1 MLKILALVDGSKSSS
16 RAVRYVIE
24 MSAACK
30 DTPDVHLL
38 NVQLPV
44 APGIAARHVRRRD
57 LDAYYRDEGMP
68 ALAPA
73 RKLLDKAGIPHA
85 LHIGV
90 GEVGETVA
98 KYVKKLSAQQVAMG
112 TRASVRC
119 GPAVRF
125 GDDQGRACG
134 QRSDR
139 GGEIAGEA
147 LVSGKSI
154 F

>member
-57 LDAYYRDEGMP
+57 LDAYYRDEGMA

-112 TRASVRC
+112 TRGLGPVAGMLFGSVTTTVAH
-119 GPAVRF
+119 AVNVP
-125 GDDQGRACG
+125 
-134 QRSDR
+134 
-139 GGEIAGEA
+139 IV
-147 LVSGKSI
+147 LVK
-154 F
+154 

>member
-57 LDAYYRDEGMP
+57 LDAYYRDEGMA

-73 RKLLDKAGIPHA
+73 RRAFSTSRRARAIRKRSSSRCPICSPPRWRPACRSAG
-85 LHIGV
+85 V
-90 GEVGETVA
+90 T
-98 KYVKKLSAQQVAMG
+98 
-112 TRASVRC
+112 
-119 GPAVRF
+119 
-125 GDDQGRACG
+125 
-134 QRSDR
+134 
-139 GGEIAGEA
+139 
-147 LVSGKSI
+147 
-154 F
+154 

>member
-1 MLKILALVDGSKSSS
+1 MLKILALVDGSKAST

-24 MSAACK
+24 MSAACR
-30 DTPDVHLL
+30 DTPDIHLL

-44 APGIAARHVRRRD
+44 APGIVARHVRRDD
-57 LDAYYRDEGMP
+57 LDAYYHDEGIV

-112 TRASVRC
+112 TRGLGPVAGMLLGSVTTKVVQ
-119 GPAVRF
+119 AV
-125 GDDQGRACG
+125 DVP
-134 QRSDR
+134 
-139 GGEIAGEA
+139 IV
-147 LVSGKSI
+147 LVK
-154 F
+154 

>member
-1 MLKILALVDGSKSSS
+1 MLKILALVDGSKASN

-24 MSAACK
+24 MSAACM
-30 DTPDVHLL
+30 DTPDIHLL

-44 APGIAARHVRRRD
+44 APGIVARHVGRDD
-57 LDAYYRDEGMP
+57 LDAYYHDEGMA

-85 LHIGV
+85 FHIGV

-112 TRASVRC
+112 TRGLGPVAGMLLGSVTTKVVQ
-119 GPAVRF
+119 AVNVP
-125 GDDQGRACG
+125 
-134 QRSDR
+134 
-139 GGEIAGEA
+139 IV
-147 LVSGKSI
+147 LVK
-154 F
+154 